1 LLRLEATSFTF
12 SHRRRRALA
21 RRDVGIVWLASF
33 GALIVFYIGE
43 ARITRLGEHPVFDA
57 SCTLVLTAAML
68 AVVWYLHDHMR
79 ELVYLLRAFRPSL
92 RAASLS
98 PE

>member
-1 LLRLEATSFTF
+1 VLLVAAARGDFFHFLASAAAGVGAP
-12 SHRRRRALA
+12 RRR
-21 RRDVGIVWLASF
+21 IVWLASF

-68 AVVWYLHDHMR
+68 AVVWYLHDRMR
-79 ELVYLLRAFRPSL
+79 ELV
-92 RAASLS
+92 
-98 PE
+98 